1 MPQIS
6 KQKRDKISEQ
16 ILEYLFAVSP
26 EAQYTNKIAS
36 EIVRDEEFTKAI
48 LLELEKAK
56 LVVSVDKNSKG
67 DNYSRRLR
75 WRLSPQ
81 AYGVYKQHQQVLD
94 KKITPQNNHL
104 LDDIDNPNL

>member
-56 LVVSVDKNSKG
+56 LVVSIDKNPKG
-67 DNYSRRLR
+67 NNYSRRLR

-81 AYGVYKQHQQVLD
+81 AYAVYKQHQQVLN
-94 KKITPQNNHL
+94 KKTLSQSSTAL
-104 LDDIDNPNL
+104 IDESI